1 MRSLSLLVTNDILI
15 PLYLEL
21 NDIVL
26 YTICIYI
33 YKCICIYQ
41 STYIINYNSCKL
53 APPFYFENVETNVT
67 SSLILKACYFFHIP
81 NMEIS
86 YKNSSTFTHLKT
98 KHFSM
103 EILWTHLPSSCY
115 ALPTVEKP

>member
-26 YTICIYI
+26 YTICISIYI
-33 YKCICIYQ
+33 YVYVYQ
-41 STYIINYNSCKL
+41 STYNIYIYL
-53 APPFYFENVETNVT
+53 APPFYFENIETLVT